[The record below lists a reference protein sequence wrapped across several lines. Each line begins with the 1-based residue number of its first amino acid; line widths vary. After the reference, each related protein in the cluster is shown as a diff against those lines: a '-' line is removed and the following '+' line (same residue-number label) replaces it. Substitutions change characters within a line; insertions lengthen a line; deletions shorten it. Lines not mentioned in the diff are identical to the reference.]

1 MRKKFTLALLSLLM
15 VPLGMMAQTV
25 TVRSDNGNTLPAVK
39 GGTGLED
46 AFYSMGGFAL
56 WKHNQLNL
64 TMSTADS
71 DGAEMTSSGQFENAA
86 NNIFKAEGSTS
97 LILGRGRS
105 TDAYVA
111 LALPKGY
118 RFTSYTI
125 VFRRNV
131 DLGAGSAG
139 NASFGEVS
147 FDNDGNPIWNTWF
160 DF

>member
-15 VPLGMMAQTV
+15 VPLAMMAQTV

-86 NNIFKAEGSTS
+86 NNIFKAGGTSTS

-125 VFRRNV
+125 VFRRLL
-131 DLGAGSAG
+131 LGISGGHYYGHAA
-139 NASFGEVS
+139 A
-147 FDNDGNPIWNTWF
+147 
-160 DF
+160 